1 MDAETMK
8 WFASLGVGGALAVMM
23 FLINRKDAQAN
34 SDSLKQL
41 IAQADDRHDRDEQDR
56 KEMRAVVK
64 ENTAAIAHNTD
75 VSRAMVDAVNRIAP
89 DVPRQNHWK
98 GR

>member
-23 FLINRKDAQAN
+23 FLIHRKD
-34 SDSLKQL
+34 SLQHIETLKDMKED
-41 IAQADDRHDRDEQDR
+41 ADQRNERLES
-56 KEMRAVVK
+56 VVEK
-64 ENTAAIAHNTD
+64 NTTAIAHNTD

-89 DVPRQNHWK
+89 GVARETARHPWK

>member
-23 FLINRKDAQAN
+23 FLIHRKD
-34 SDSLKQL
+34 SLQHIETL
-41 IAQADDRHDRDEQDR
+41 
-56 KEMRAVVK
+56 KEMKDDADQRNERLESVVEK
-64 ENTAAIAHNTD
+64 NTTAIAHNTD

>member
-1 MDAETMK
+1 MDAETVK

-23 FLINRKDAQAN
+23 FLIHRKD
-34 SDSLKQL
+34 SLQHIETL
-41 IAQADDRHDRDEQDR
+41 
-56 KEMRAVVK
+56 KEMKEDADQRNERLESVVEK
-64 ENTAAIAHNTD
+64 NTTAIAHNTD

-89 DVPRQNHWK
+89 GVVREATRHPWK

>member
-1 MDAETMK
+1 MK

-23 FLINRKDAQAN
+23 FLVHRKDMQVHVEN
-34 SDSLKQL
+34 LTRL

-56 KEMRAVVK
+56 RETRGVVK
-64 ENTAAIAHNTD
+64 EITVAIAHNTD

-89 DVPRQNHWK
+89 EVSSRWKPR
-98 GR
+98 GEPR

>member
-1 MDAETMK
+1 MDAETAK

-23 FLINRKDAQAN
+23 FLMHRKDVQGHV
-34 SDSLKQL
+34 DSLTKL
-41 IAQADDRHDRDEQDR
+41 ITQADDRHERDEQER
-56 KEMRAVVK
+56 REMRAVVK
-64 ENTAAIAHNTD
+64 ENTVVIAHNTD

-89 DVPRQNHWK
+89 DVPQRWK